1 MLAPRAR
8 NYLRLSPVLAEPQAL
23 SSTPEERAQP
33 PGRAIDPEVATSVP
47 SPPAPPIPA
56 PVIDPQERQPLPRP
70 AISPPPSEPS
80 EPKRGLGLL
89 IPGAG
94 LIVPGTLLTVL
105 GFRVRQLPADWA
117 CFHLCED
124 RADDPNPYSGALAF
138 TLAGISFA
146 ASAALLTFGG
156 LRHKEWRKW
165 EARQPPPPPPPP
177 PSLSPPSPKKGI
189 GMMIT
194 GASLAGPAAAY
205 FIVLGRP
212 GAGSFA
218 GDPFRVTSITFGG
231 LFAVAGITLLAIGA
245 RRNVKYKRGKP
256 RQAFVPTTG
265 RTPHGTWTVGVA
277 LRF

>member
-8 NYLRLSPVLAEPQAL
+8 SYLRLSPVLAEPQAL

-94 LIVPGTLLTVL
+94 LIVPGTLLTVI
-105 GFRVRQLPADWA
+105 GFRVRQLPADWL
-117 CFHLCED
+117 CFEGCED
-124 RADDPNPYSGALAF
+124 RANEPNPYSGALAF
-138 TLAGISFA
+138 TLAGITFA
-146 ASAALLTFGG
+146 VSAALLTVGG
-156 LRHKEWRKW
+156 LRAKEWRKW
-165 EARQPPPPPPPP
+165 EARQPPPPPP
-177 PSLSPPSPKKGI
+177 SLSPPSQKKGI
-189 GMMIT
+189 GMMIA